1 MTKIKII
8 NSDVFNNFYIHH
20 LYSWSA
26 LYWLHLS
33 SVALSVYQ
41 LISTYL
47 YLLIDI
53 QQLTND
59 EWLALLIGAD
69 TYFETNLKYHFS

>member
-1 MTKIKII
+1 MKSLNTLWNEEMTKIKVG
-8 NSDVFNNFYIHH
+8 DLDELYNFYIHH

-33 SVALSVYQ
+33 NVALSVYQ

-53 QQLTND
+53 QQLTNGD
-59 EWLALLIGAD
+59 
-69 TYFETNLKYHFS
+69 